1 MKRFQ
6 LFSLASAM
14 LLASAAGF
22 TSCSSDSE
30 DPQDGGSGV
39 AGQVVKT
46 QFYLN
51 IPYAGNNEG
60 GNARVSTRM
69 SASDTQNNNNFLGL
83 VDMEMFTFEGEPG
96 TNTSTGEQSTSTAAL
111 ELGTSGNASSK
122 DNVSGTNITSWRSV
136 YRDIAIPVR
145 TKNIILYAK
154 APRILYT
161 YNGET
166 VQTNNRNNF
175 TAGYL
180 SNPYEEAATGATGL
194 SSLNFNLETIY
205 KNPNFAEDG
214 KAILTALNKIA
225 GTSIEVGDEG
235 SKNTIKWSEIKKD
248 SPSDLGTE
256 NEREALAKR
265 YSKFTSLTAGSA
277 NSVRQL
283 ITDLKNVIGGNNSST
298 SNTENALV
306 QEIVDNCTEALKS
319 LTSVTFPS
327 NKNLPDGVAKVKWE
341 NGQFAFVEA
350 NSVGIGTAN
359 TSNNI
364 DYTKITYPA
373 ELAYFVSS
381 PVKTSQDE
389 ITAIKDLP
397 SYEDWLKNAT
407 WASGYK
413 DIVENRTRFVALQ
426 YPLQYGVACLKST
439 IKCNNTSLE
448 DNAHD
453 GNFGYDNNNTISVPA
468 GGFNV
473 TGILVGGQPQGV
485 AWNFE
490 PNTTNTNDFKY
501 TIYDNKMNSG
511 FAAKSTESSPNYTL
525 VLDNK
530 DASGSSQSKV
540 FVTVELENNTKE
552 AFYGAEDVIPAGS
565 KFYLVGELDP
575 NGTTATKP
583 STSENI
589 DRVFVKDHTTVANF
603 TITNLKKAYNHIP
616 DMRTS
621 KINVG
626 LAVNLSWQE
635 GITFDVNL

>member
-30 DPQDGGSGV
+30 DPLDGGSGV

-51 IPYAGNNEG
+51 IPYAGNEEG

-69 SASDTQNNNNFLGL
+69 TAHDTQNNNNFLGL
-83 VDMEMFTFEGEPG
+83 SDIEMLSFEGTPG
-96 TNTSTGEQSTSTAAL
+96 TNTVASEISTSTASL
-111 ELGTSGNASSK
+111 KLGTSGNASSK
-122 DNVSGTNITSWRSV
+122 DNVSGTNMTSWRSV
-136 YRDIAIPVR
+136 YRDIAIPVG
-145 TKNIILYAK
+145 TKYIILYAK
-154 APRILYT
+154 APRILYEGPIEH
-161 YNGET
+161 Y
-166 VQTNNRNNF
+166 NNRDYF
-175 TAGYL
+175 QAGYL
-180 SNPYEEAATGATGL
+180 SNPYETATGATAL

-214 KAILTALNKIA
+214 KAILTALNNIA
-225 GTSIEVGDEG
+225 GTSIEVVEEG
-235 SKNTIKWSEIKKD
+235 SQTTIKWSDIKKET
-248 SPSDLGTE
+248 PANFATE
-256 NEREALAKR
+256 NEREALASR
-265 YSKFTSLTAGSA
+265 YTEFIKLTAGSA
-277 NSVRQL
+277 NSVKQL
-283 ITDLKNVIGGNNSST
+283 ITDLKNVIGGKNES
-298 SNTENALV
+298 TENELAK
-306 QEIVDNCTEALKS
+306 EIVKNCTEALKS
-319 LTSVTFPS
+319 LTSVTFPN

-359 TSNNI
+359 TNNNI
-364 DYTKITYPA
+364 DYAKITYPA

-381 PVKTSQDE
+381 PVKTSQEE
-389 ITAIKDLP
+389 ITAVANLP
-397 SYEDWLKNAT
+397 TYDQWTNETYWGK
-407 WASGYK
+407 GYK
-413 DIVENRTRFVALQ
+413 NEVENRTRFVALQ

-439 IKCNNTSLE
+439 IKCNGTSLE
-448 DNAHD
+448 DNAKD

-490 PNTTNTNDFKY
+490 PYATNTNDFKY
-501 TIYDNKMNSG
+501 TIYDNHMNSG

-530 DASGSSQSKV
+530 DGSGSSQSNV
-540 FVTVELENNTKE
+540 FVTVELQNNSGDD
-552 AFYGAEDVIPAGS
+552 FYGAEGIIPKNT
-565 KFYLVGELDP
+565 KFYLVGELKLSG
-575 NGTTATKP
+575 N
-583 STSENI
+583 TSETI

-626 LAVNLSWQE
+626 LAVDLSWQE
-635 GITFDVNL
+635 GIKFDVNL